1 MWQFAFISSHFKT
14 LSCYQPSIPI
24 AFITSLIY
32 NELVNEEDFGDFSM
46 LKYGR
51 LMNIIRWLDLL
62 AAKVW
67 PMLLSA

>member
-14 LSCYQPSIPI
+14 FSCYQPSIPI
-24 AFITSLIY
+24 AFITSLIC